1 MSMAKFFFFF
11 VSIIVV
17 IMMIYF
23 AVVFCCFF
31 PLNLI
36 FSILNVK
43 IETNKKNIGRFLF
56 SCSEN
61 HCSKFK
67 IFVCLSHSH
76 THKRIIIIYRK
87 KDNIWHTHTHEKRRG
102 CDDLKKKIFF
112 QHIKII
118 EQIRDFFVVV
128 VAVSFF
134 LFFFFTADPTHE
146 QNLHKNIRRWWWWWW
161 WLKGFRFCFLFL
173 LLCFCVCVG
182 WWFTA
187 TSVLQFLTIAMA
199 LEVLNTH
206 IHTHWM
212 NELLW
217 TWIKIDT
224 FEVNKKKMN
233 KKLVVAMELI

>member
-1 MSMAKFFFFF
+1 MSMANFFFFF

-102 CDDLKKKIFF
+102 CDDLKKKFF
-112 QHIKII
+112 FNIKII
-118 EQIRDFFVVV
+118 EQIGDFFLLLL
-128 VAVSFF
+128 
-134 LFFFFTADPTHE
+134 LFFF
-146 QNLHKNIRRWWWWWW
+146 LHCW
-161 WLKGFRFCFLFL
+161 
-173 LLCFCVCVG
+173 
-182 WWFTA
+182 
-187 TSVLQFLTIAMA
+187 S
-199 LEVLNTH
+199 NTR
-206 IHTHWM
+206 TKS
-212 NELLW
+212 
-217 TWIKIDT
+217 T
-224 FEVNKKKMN
+224 
-233 KKLVVAMELI
+233 